1 MSQYS
6 HPGLKAGLMGVAC
19 LVVSMKT
26 EERFSFLHPRHWLYR
41 YIILSLLCYNRFI
54 TYYAYE
60 TPTGLE
66 EIIIRVLGIDT
77 TKYSLL
83 FSLAFLPSAVLC
95 FIGGIFI
102 NQYLGIR
109 LGYVLTVAL
118 ALLGQSIVAVGTFI
132 NYYWLVLVGR
142 SLLGITTDFII
153 ILNSAFEVIWFKHR
167 LSFAVS
173 IDNAASK
180 IADFV
185 AAAFSN
191 LLYANFGFISNSLHR
206 LSATYFI
213 GVCGLVLALIGSLI
227 VVGMDVR
234 GEKLLDQERTKQKK
248 ENRDRCCNIFSVNL
262 WLTVVVI
269 ALVFPSIFSFLTIGQ
284 GFYMFKYNLPI
295 SKASI
300 ANSLIFSTTIIG
312 TPIMGAL
319 IDTVGYNGTWAMAG
333 VLLATGTHLLLMLSN
348 GLSYLPYISGMM
360 YSIAYTLWYP
370 AIFPLI
376 AVLVNEKQVTTAYGF
391 TFSILSVVYAVLAV
405 ITGVLVDYSGY
416 MILELCFI
424 LIHCLVILLMGALL
438 LNDALSKDPR
448 VNISSRERRRKKEL
462 VIVNGHPKN
471 EKDPL
476 I

>member
-1 MSQYS
+1 
-6 HPGLKAGLMGVAC
+6 MGVAY
-19 LVVSMKT
+19 LVSMKT
-26 EERFSFLHPRHWLYR
+26 DEQLSFHDPRHWLYR

-77 TKYSLL
+77 TQYSLL

-95 FIGGIFI
+95 FFGGIFI

-118 ALLGQSIVAVGTFI
+118 ALLGQSIVVVGTFI

-142 SLLGITTDFII
+142 SLLGITIDFII
-153 ILNSAFEVIWFKHR
+153 ILNSAFEVIWFKQR
-167 LSFAVS
+167 LSFAIS
-173 IDNAASK
+173 MDSAAGK

-191 LLYANFGFISNSLHR
+191 LLYAKFDFISNSLHR
-206 LSATYFI
+206 LAATYLI
-213 GVCGLVLALIGSLI
+213 GVCGLVLALIGTLI
-227 VVGMDVR
+227 VIAMDLR
-234 GEKLLDQERTKQKK
+234 GERLLDQERKKQKK
-248 ENRDRCCNIFSVNL
+248 ENQDHCCSIFSVNL
-262 WLTVVVI
+262 WLTVFVI
-269 ALVFPSIFSFLTIGQ
+269 ALVFPAIFSFLTIGQ

-312 TPIMGAL
+312 TPIIGVL
-319 IDTVGYNGTWAMAG
+319 IDTIGYNGTWAMAG
-333 VLLATGTHLLLMLSN
+333 ILLATGTHLLLMLSN

-391 TFSILSVVYAVLAV
+391 TFSILSVAYAILAV
-405 ITGVLVDYSGY
+405 ITGVLVDYNGY
-416 MILELCFI
+416 MILELCFV
-424 LIHCLVILLMGALL
+424 LIHYLVILLMGALL
-438 LNDALSKDPR
+438 LNDALSKEPK
-448 VNISSRERRRKKEL
+448 VNISSHEKKRQKQL
-462 VIVNGHPKN
+462 VIVNTHEKN
-471 EKDPL
+471 ERDPL